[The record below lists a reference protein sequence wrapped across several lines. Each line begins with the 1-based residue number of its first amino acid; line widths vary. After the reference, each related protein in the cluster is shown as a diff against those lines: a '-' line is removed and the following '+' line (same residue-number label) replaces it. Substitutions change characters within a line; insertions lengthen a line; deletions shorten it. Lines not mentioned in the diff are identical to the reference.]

1 MAAYVRRWV
10 AALAGCLL
18 ALSAQAGVRLVD
30 DRGHALELAQP
41 AQRVITLLPSLTE
54 AVCALQACD
63 RLVGTDRF
71 SDWPASVL
79 GLPKLGGMED
89 TPIERIITLKPD
101 LVLAAVSSRAVD
113 RLESLGVPVLT
124 LEAKSLSDTH
134 RVLETVARALG
145 KPGQGD
151 ALFARVQQRM
161 AAAAARLPAR
171 WRGQKVY
178 FEVADA
184 PYAAGEASFL
194 GEILAQLG
202 LGNVVPAS
210 MGPFPKLNP
219 EFVVRAQPAV
229 MMATARA
236 VADMPKRPGWSG
248 IRALQHGQVCGFAQ
262 GQYETM
268 VHPGPRQGET
278 AEMIVDCLIK
288 LPAPAVL
295 PARP

>member
-1 MAAYVRRWV
+1 M
-10 AALAGCLL
+10 
-18 ALSAQAGVRLVD
+18 
-30 DRGHALELAQP
+30 
-41 AQRVITLLPSLTE
+41 
-54 AVCALQACD
+54 
-63 RLVGTDRF
+63 
-71 SDWPASVL
+71 
-79 GLPKLGGMED
+79 
-89 TPIERIITLKPD
+89 
-101 LVLAAVSSRAVD
+101 
-113 RLESLGVPVLT
+113 
-124 LEAKSLSDTH
+124 
-134 RVLETVARALG
+134 LETVARALG

-151 ALFARVQQRM
+151 ALFASIQRRVAVASARM
-161 AAAAARLPAR
+161 PAS

-194 GEILAQLG
+194 GETLAQLG
-202 LGNVVPAS
+202 LGNVVPAG

-248 IRALQHGQVCGFAQ
+248 IRALQQGQVCGFAQ

-278 AEMIVDCLIK
+278 AEMIVECLLK
-288 LPAPAVL
+288 LSAPAAL
-295 PARP
+295 PSRP